1 MGKQRRRQRKRH
13 RKTRQWGGAIPLLAM
28 AILAL
33 SAIGKAA
40 ALGAASS
47 AAGHAVKKTNGS
59 QTKKKR
65 SRRKV

>member
-47 AAGHAVKKTNGS
+47 AAGHAVKKN
-59 QTKKKR
+59 
-65 SRRKV
+65 